1 MRHLFNRGF
10 YKPYGESG
18 RQLRDALLTLQPEIY
33 GSIDDPNKVE
43 LDGLVYVMDRLPKGI
58 AECRNIKL
66 VSEEGYYQSGFEVII
81 PRHRRRNCYRVD
93 KDQMLI
99 EVTRG
104 SSEIYDILTHLTF
117 LYIEA
122 EKIKNYAFDYKGR
135 PSLDWFK
142 LESIVLEGK
151 KITEKNK
158 QIAFSYLSSLLGR
171 TFEETEKAYQ
181 RLQANVDKNNGLFHI
196 VYWLGKVAY
205 EEQANNKVREVYF
218 SPALRERNGQH
229 IYGERWSN
237 QIKHFLKNNNLHQ
250 KPIHIISAN
259 LHSVMNYLYARA
271 ALPRTA
277 IKGKNFEKIAVELS
291 KSKNSKLRDGVAAY
305 ATKHGMTWLND
316 DTGTGI
322 SVQIF
327 DTSKLATNKLPK
339 SLAVDSQYLEKKT
352 PVIIVMDFAF
362 GEQAYETMD
371 ELLKTPEIDGECI
384 SLDVKSISIMGKA
397 GILKGSKGD
406 IMIPTSHIF
415 EGTADNYPIN
425 NGLKASDFEGNGLKI
440 FEGPM
445 ITVLGT
451 SLQNKDILSY
461 FKESSWRAIGLEMEG
476 AHYQKAIQAQAMIR
490 KNISQKVVTRYAY
503 YASDNPL
510 LMG

>member
-1 MRHLFNRGF
+1 
-10 YKPYGESG
+10 
-18 RQLRDALLTLQPEIY
+18 

-135 PSLDWFK
+135 PSLDWLK

-158 QIAFSYLSSLLGR
+158 QITFSYLSSLLGR

-181 RLQANVDKNNGLFHI
+181 RLQANVDRNNGLFHI

-205 EEQANNKVREVYF
+205 EEQANNQVREVYF

-237 QIKHFLKNNNLHQ
+237 QIKHFLKNSNLHQ

-271 ALPRTA
+271 ALPRTV
-277 IKGKNFEKIAVELS
+277 IKGKKFEKIAVELS
-291 KSKNSKLRDGVAAY
+291 KSKNSKLRDSVAAY
-305 ATKHGMTWLND
+305 ATKHGMTWLDD

-327 DTSKLATNKLPK
+327 DTSKLVTNKLPK

-425 NGLKASDFEGNGLKI
+425 NGLKASDFEGNGLKV

-510 LMG
+510 LTGNTLASGSLGLVGVIPTYLITHKILEKIFNPQ

>member
-1 MRHLFNRGF
+1 MSAVKQLTKAHESRLAIEKLYVGMRHLFNRGF

-66 VSEEGYYQSGFEVII
+66 VSEEGYYQSNFEVII

-135 PSLDWFK
+135 PSLDWLK

-158 QIAFSYLSSLLGR
+158 QIAFSYLSSLFGR

-181 RLQANVDKNNGLFHI
+181 RLQANVDRNNGLFHI

-237 QIKHFLKNNNLHQ
+237 QIKHFLKNSNLHQ
-250 KPIHIISAN
+250 KP
-259 LHSVMNYLYARA
+259 
-271 ALPRTA
+271 
-277 IKGKNFEKIAVELS
+277 
-291 KSKNSKLRDGVAAY
+291 
-305 ATKHGMTWLND
+305 
-316 DTGTGI
+316 
-322 SVQIF
+322 
-327 DTSKLATNKLPK
+327 
-339 SLAVDSQYLEKKT
+339 
-352 PVIIVMDFAF
+352 
-362 GEQAYETMD
+362 
-371 ELLKTPEIDGECI
+371 
-384 SLDVKSISIMGKA
+384 SI
-397 GILKGSKGD
+397 
-406 IMIPTSHIF
+406 
-415 EGTADNYPIN
+415 
-425 NGLKASDFEGNGLKI
+425 
-440 FEGPM
+440 
-445 ITVLGT
+445 
-451 SLQNKDILSY
+451 
-461 FKESSWRAIGLEMEG
+461 
-476 AHYQKAIQAQAMIR
+476 
-490 KNISQKVVTRYAY
+490 
-503 YASDNPL
+503 
-510 LMG
+510 